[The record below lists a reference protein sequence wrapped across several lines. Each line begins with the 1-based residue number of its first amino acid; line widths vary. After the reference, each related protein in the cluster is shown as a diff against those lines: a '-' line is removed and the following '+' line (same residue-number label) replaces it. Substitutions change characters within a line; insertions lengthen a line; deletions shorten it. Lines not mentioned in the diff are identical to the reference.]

1 MPQPALQTLSKAPAM
16 ATGAPTIQT
25 VPQAAVQT
33 SELAAT
39 ATTQAQAAIPQA
51 QATVEAATTPLVV
64 EGSFS
69 LWDMFWKA
77 DFIVMVVMLL
87 LIAASVWS
95 WTIIINKV
103 RKLQFLNKQA
113 EGFEE
118 TFWSG
123 GSLDQLYERVS
134 TRVADPMAA
143 VFSAAMR
150 EWRRSVSKGGTVSS
164 ELKTT
169 LHQRIERIM
178 QVTVGREMEVIERQ
192 MGFLASVGSTAP
204 FVGLFGTVW
213 GIMNSFHA
221 IAQSQNTS
229 LAVVAPGIA
238 EALFVTALGLVAAI
252 PAMISY
258 NKISADLDRYANR
271 LDTFSNEFGSI
282 ISRQLEEGV

>member
-1 MPQPALQTLSKAPAM
+1 MPQAALQTLSKAAPM
-16 ATGAPTIQT
+16 PTGAPTITT
-25 VPQAAVQT
+25 VPQASVQT
-33 SELAAT
+33 TELATNAAAAAAPQVQT
-39 ATTQAQAAIPQA
+39 AADVAAAPA
-51 QATVEAATTPLVV
+51 AATMDAGL
-64 EGSFS
+64 S

-87 LIAASVWS
+87 LIAASVWT
-95 WTIIINKV
+95 WTIVINKV
-103 RKLQFLNKQA
+103 RKIRALQQQA
-113 EGFEE
+113 EAFEE
-118 TFWSG
+118 AFWSG
-123 GSLDQLYERVS
+123 GSLDQLYERVN
-134 TRVADPMAA
+134 TRVADPMTA

-150 EWRRSVSKGGTVSS
+150 EWRRSVSKGGAVSS
-164 ELKTT
+164 DLKAT

-178 QVTVGREMEVIERQ
+178 QVTIGREMEAIERQ

-258 NKISADLDRYANR
+258 NKISADLDRYGNR
-271 LDTFSNEFGSI
+271 LDTFASEFGSI

>member
-1 MPQPALQTLSKAPAM
+1 MPQPALQSVSSTALSSGTPVIHK
-16 ATGAPTIQT
+16 I
-25 VPQAAVQT
+25 PQAAIQT
-33 SELAAT
+33 AELAP
-39 ATTQAQAAIPQA
+39 AASAPP
-51 QATVEAATTPLVV
+51 PLPEVPGAVV

-77 DFIVMVVMLL
+77 DFIVMVVMVL
-87 LIAASVWS
+87 LILASIWC

-103 RKLQFLNKQA
+103 RLIRTLNKQA
-113 EGFEE
+113 EAFEE
-118 TFWSG
+118 SFWSG

-134 TRVADPMAA
+134 TRFADPIVA

-150 EWRRSVSKGGTVSS
+150 EWRRSISKGSISKLEVS
-164 ELKTT
+164 

-178 QVTVGREMEVIERQ
+178 QVTIGREMEQIERQ

-252 PAMISY
+252 PAIISY
-258 NKISADLDRYANR
+258 NKISADLDRYNNR
-271 LDTFSNEFGSI
+271 LDTFANEFSSI
-282 ISRQLEEGV
+282 ISRQLEESL

>member
-1 MPQPALQTLSKAPAM
+1 MPQAALQTLSKAAPM
-16 ATGAPTIQT
+16 AAGAPTIAT
-25 VPQAAVQT
+25 VPQANVQT
-33 SELAAT
+33 TELAAHAAT
-39 ATTQAQAAIPQA
+39 AAAPQAQAAADAPA
-51 QATVEAATTPLVV
+51 VAAMDAGL
-64 EGSFS
+64 S

-87 LIAASVWS
+87 LIAASVWT
-95 WTIIINKV
+95 WTIIVNKV
-103 RKLQFLNKQA
+103 RKLRSLRQQA
-113 EGFEE
+113 EAFEE
-118 TFWSG
+118 AFWSG
-123 GSLDQLYERVS
+123 GSLDQLYERVN
-134 TRVADPMAA
+134 TRVADPMTA

-164 ELKTT
+164 ELKAT

-178 QVTVGREMEVIERQ
+178 QVTIGREMEVIERQ

-258 NKISADLDRYANR
+258 NKISADLDRYGNR
-271 LDTFSNEFGSI
+271 LDTFASEFGSI

>member
-1 MPQPALQTLSKAPAM
+1 MPQAALQTLSKAAPM
-16 ATGAPTIQT
+16 PTGAPAITT
-25 VPQAAVQT
+25 VPQASVQT
-33 SELAAT
+33 TELAT
-39 ATTQAQAAIPQA
+39 HGAAASVPPA
-51 QATVEAATTPLVV
+51 APMMEAPAGQVLDTGL
-64 EGSFS
+64 S

-77 DFIVMVVMLL
+77 DFIVMVVMVL
-87 LIAASVWS
+87 LIAASVWT
-95 WTIIINKV
+95 WTIVINKF
-103 RKLQFLNKQA
+103 RKLRFLSQQA
-113 EGFEE
+113 EAFEE
-118 TFWSG
+118 AFWSG

-134 TRVADPMAA
+134 TRVADPMTA

-150 EWRRSVSKGGTVSS
+150 EWRRSVAKGGAVSS
-164 ELKTT
+164 DLKAT

-178 QVTVGREMEVIERQ
+178 QVTIGREMEAIERQ

-258 NKISADLDRYANR
+258 NKISADLDRYGNR
-271 LDTFSNEFGSI
+271 LDTFASEFGSI